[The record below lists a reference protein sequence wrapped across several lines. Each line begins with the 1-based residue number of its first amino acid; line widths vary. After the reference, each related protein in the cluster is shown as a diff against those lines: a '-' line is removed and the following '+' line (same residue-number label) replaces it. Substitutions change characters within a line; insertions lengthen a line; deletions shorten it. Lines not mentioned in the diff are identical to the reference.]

1 MKNNLSTLLLI
12 AIMVATTIF
21 SACGEKKSEFN
32 VSDEDISPN
41 AVGIH
46 NETIQKMILNISSPI
61 EIASLLIE
69 EDVPFSSSYLYNT
82 DKVGEIVSSK
92 ESALNLGILGADLGY
107 LNMYD
112 KTGSVMTHL
121 SSIQTLA
128 DNLNID
134 QFFDFNTIS
143 RLAEESNN
151 LDSLIYL
158 STSSFN
164 EMDEYL
170 RNQNRSNQS
179 SLIITGVWIESTYLI
194 SQVYGSYP
202 NNKIAERIGEQKI
215 ILNDLMLILD
225 NYKDDSHFAKL
236 LNELKPLKEIYDGV
250 TITEVKLE
258 PKKVIEN
265 GMLKVVQNS
274 KSTVDI
280 TDDQIRKITE
290 TIAGIR
296 DNIQQA

>member
-1 MKNNLSTLLLI
+1 MKNNLTTFLTL
-12 AIMVATTIF
+12 AIVAAMLTLG
-21 SACGEKKSEFN
+21 ACGEKKSEFN
-32 VSDEDISPN
+32 VSDKDISPN

-61 EIASLLIE
+61 EIASLLID
-69 EDVPFSSSYLYNT
+69 EDVPFSSNYLYNT
-82 DKVGEIVSSK
+82 DNIGEIVSSK

-121 SSIQTLA
+121 SSIQSLA

-194 SQVYGSYP
+194 TQVYSTHQ
-202 NNKIAERIGEQKI
+202 NIKIAERIGEQKI

-225 NYKDDSHFAKL
+225 NYKDDSHFADL
-236 LNELKPLKEIYDGV
+236 LEEMKPLKAIYDGV
-250 TITEVKLE
+250 TITEEKLA

-274 KSTVDI
+274 KSTVQI
-280 TDDQIRKITE
+280 TPEQIKEITE

-296 DNIQQA
+296 SNIQV